1 MGTDATERWDLKSF
15 RAWAAPHFKQK
26 PAWTFVPT
34 RRNLTVSPGGEVA
47 WFDEVL
53 GSAAYGQ
60 CRGSGVLHRVG
71 GDWKIAHY
79 ILSLPVPND
88 LIDRVVGGTRSWRR
102 AVEAGHSVE
111 AALLPR
117 TVYIV
122 RHAEKVLSGKDPE
135 LTPAGHSRAAALARM
150 LPSKG
155 LDHVFATEF
164 KRTRQTVEP
173 AAKIAGQSVKVVSAG
188 DPAGLVRRLMAME
201 SGATALVAGHSNT
214 IGPIL
219 VALGLKGKVT
229 ITEQQHDDLFVV
241 SLDHAGVPSLQHLQH
256 RVTPPG
262 AGKK

>member
-1 MGTDATERWDLKSF
+1 MLVILNCSLKLALSAFCWSFCATIEACPERE
-15 RAWAAPHFKQK
+15 
-26 PAWTFVPT
+26 T
-34 RRNLTVSPGGEVA
+34 
-47 WFDEVL
+47 
-53 GSAAYGQ
+53 
-60 CRGSGVLHRVG
+60 
-71 GDWKIAHY
+71 
-79 ILSLPVPND
+79 
-88 LIDRVVGGTRSWRR
+88 
-102 AVEAGHSVE
+102 
-111 AALLPR
+111 LPR
-117 TVYIV
+117 SSAT
-122 RHAEKVLSGKDPE
+122 LC
-135 LTPAGHSRAAALARM
+135 RAAALARM